1 MISSHKKVS
10 SFSKVQKVSTFYSVN
25 ISPHHNTI
33 VSNSIWAFATVGF
46 GAASNAVQMNTN
58 NDYVSLQSDRIS
70 EDREL
75 VTRILNVVAKS
86 AMERLPRFRPQ
97 ELNNLSWGFCRLGHH
112 GDSMDILFNG
122 IGQELLKRHYYF
134 KPQVSYHI

>member
-1 MISSHKKVS
+1 
-10 SFSKVQKVSTFYSVN
+10 
-25 ISPHHNTI
+25 
-33 VSNSIWAFATVGF
+33 
-46 GAASNAVQMNTN
+46 MNTN

-75 VTRILNVVAKS
+75 VTRILDVVAKS

-112 GDSMDILFNG
+112 GDTMDILFNG